1 MALDSLMSR
10 CQMTINE
17 FRTQSPIVACAVGAA
32 AGVLGL
38 TLLIAAS
45 SRVFAVLLLLFAG
58 WVIVSSIVQSMVRIS
73 EEGVSFMTIRGRQQ
87 WLWTEIT
94 EVHLSGTGTIPGI
107 AVYRGS
113 AFLSLGRSQFRELGA
128 VARYIEARGFSGH
141 CSKFLGGWLTR
152 GVRLRRAG

>member
-1 MALDSLMSR
+1 
-10 CQMTINE
+10 MTMNE

-38 TLLIAAS
+38 SLLIAAG

-58 WVIVSSIVQSMVRIS
+58 WVIVGIFQSMVRIS

-113 AFLSLGRSQFRELGA
+113 AFLRLGRSHFRELGA
-128 VARYIEARGFSGH
+128 VAQYIEARGFSEH